1 MSFSTR
7 ARQVGPVSYA
17 SSHQCP
23 LAMLENDADGMISHA
38 AICPLHLLSSY
49 KATASAPHP
58 LTPMPA
64 PSRPLRI
71 AVAGFLHESNTFLPV
86 PTTYDHFVN
95 ASLTRGPALL
105 ARWAHAHHELGGFLD
120 VLQSPPAENQPPL
133 EVVPLLATFAIPSG
147 AITASAFERIAAELL
162 ADLANAGPLDGLL
175 LALHGATVSEAYPDA
190 DGELLRRIRLA
201 TGPHLPIVTT
211 LDLHANV
218 SPQMIALAN
227 ATVAYRSN
235 PHLDQRARGQEAAH
249 LLLRTLRG
257 EIRPVQALETPPLLI
272 NISRQQTAVLP
283 ARALYDDLAHVLTWP
298 GVLSASVTLG
308 FYYADVPEMGVAF
321 FAVADNDPAL
331 ARRAARYLATRAW
344 QRRDEFAGA
353 LPTPAEAVAQ
363 AARAPHRPVALMDI
377 GDNVG
382 AGSPADSTVLFAELL
397 RQKIPNALV
406 ILYDPES
413 AAACL
418 AAGPGQTVRLRVGG
432 KTDTLHGA
440 PVEVEGVV
448 RALTDGRFVERE
460 QRHGGWGACDQG
472 LTAVVETPENH
483 SIILTS
489 RRMAPM
495 SLQQVLSTG
504 VQPAAKDMVIV
515 KGVVAPR
522 AAYEP
527 VCASILLVDTPGVTS
542 DNPRHFTYYRRRR
555 PLYPLEPD
563 ATYHPEALPE
573 PPSSEPG

>member
-1 MSFSTR
+1 M
-7 ARQVGPVSYA
+7 A
-17 SSHQCP
+17 SS
-23 LAMLENDADGMISHA
+23 L
-38 AICPLHLLSSY
+38 
-49 KATASAPHP
+49 
-58 LTPMPA
+58 
-64 PSRPLRI
+64 RPLRI
-71 AVAGFLHESNTFLPV
+71 AVAGFLHESNTFLSV
-86 PTTYDHFVN
+86 PTTYEHFVN

-105 ARWAHAHHELGGFLD
+105 ARWSNAHHELGGFLD
-120 VLQSPPAENQPPL
+120 VLQSPPSENQAPV

-147 AITASAFERIAAELL
+147 TITASAYERIAAELL

-190 DGELLRRIRLA
+190 DGELIRRVRLA

-227 ATVAYRSN
+227 ATVAYRTN
-235 PHLDQRARGQEAAH
+235 PHLDQRARGQEAAQ

-308 FYYADVPEMGVAF
+308 FYYADVPEMGAAF
-321 FAVADNDPAL
+321 FVVTDHDPAL

-344 QRRDEFAGA
+344 QRRDEFSGA
-353 LPTPAEAVAQ
+353 LPTPAEAVALAAQ
-363 AARAPHRPVALMDI
+363 APRRPVALMDI

-382 AGSPADSTVLFAELL
+382 AGSPADSTLLFAEVL
-397 RQKIPNALV
+397 RQNVSNALV

-418 AAGPGQTVRLRVGG
+418 AAGPGQAVCLHVGG
-432 KTDTLHGA
+432 KTDSLHGA
-440 PVEVEGVV
+440 PLAVEGIV
-448 RALTDGRFVERE
+448 RALTDGHFVERE
-460 QRHGGWGACDQG
+460 QRHGGWGACHQG
-472 LTAVVETPENH
+472 LTAVLETAEGH

-504 VQPAAKDMVIV
+504 VQPGAKDILIV

-527 VCASILLVDTPGVTS
+527 VCPTILLVDTPGVTS
-542 DNPRHFTYYRRRR
+542 DNPRHFTYHRRRR
-555 PLYPLEPD
+555 PLYPLEPA
-563 ATYHPEALPE
+563 ATYNPETPRE
-573 PPSSEPG
+573 PL